1 LVSKVVG
8 VEGVVM
14 AVEVGK
20 AGKAD
25 MVHGTVGRAVVDG
38 MVEVVGMGIT
48 THGISFPST

>member
-20 AGKAD
+20 AD
-25 MVHGTVGRAVVDG
+25 MVDGTVGRAVVDG
-38 MVEVVGMGIT
+38 MAEAVGMGIP